1 MQRFSALSVETVR
14 IPISATD
21 DTGALV
27 TLTGDSVDVA
37 FMPIGT
43 VPSSGD
49 WHSAT
54 WDSDTSVTPNLQLA
68 SILIGPSPGVVALT
82 AAVWQPW
89 VRIADDPE
97 TKVGIAAE
105 CILVY

>member
-1 MQRFSALSVETVR
+1 MEKFSALSIETVR
-14 IPISATD
+14 VPISATD

-27 TLTGDSVDVA
+27 ALSSDAVSMA
-37 FMPIGT
+37 FMPVGSS
-43 VPSSGD
+43 PSSGD
-49 WHSAT
+49 WHLAA

-68 SILIGPSPGVVALT
+68 SVLIGPGQIALT

-89 VRIADDPE
+89 VKIVDSPE
-97 TKVGIAAE
+97 TKVGTASE